1 MATLHSDLT
10 IEELQRRM
18 AAAAGLIK
26 FICGVANNAA
36 WLVAL
41 EALDHARRCRD
52 YRGNVKHR
60 FNQSVA
66 AYHDYE
72 RNLIH
77 NKNNRMFCVADMTPD
92 IRKKYGN
99 ITDREYYDFWTATG
113 AQAYTKTKPMI
124 TSLWNKYRLSL
135 QSHNVK
141 ESEHLAWVMTA
152 TAALELAVNLYKRA
166 IKDIVESYKLPR
178 HLVEYVFSQFSLEPV
193 RKRWNDAMLSLSPH
207 VDYTISGMEER
218 NIVHGLEQ
226 LQEAWTNTSVLY
238 DSASETVAEY
248 DEVFR
253 TPGEQKKVMRE
264 IANIK
269 EETEANL

>member
-1 MATLHSDLT
+1 
-10 IEELQRRM
+10 M
-18 AAAAGLIK
+18 AAAAGLIR

-41 EALDHARRCRD
+41 EALDHARRCRG
-52 YRGNVKHR
+52 YRGNVKYR
-60 FNQSVA
+60 FKQSVA

-141 ESEHLAWVMTA
+141 EAEHLAWVMTA

-193 RKRWNDAMLSLSPH
+193 RKRWNEAMLSLSPE

-226 LQEAWTNTSVLY
+226 LQEAWTDTSVLY
-238 DSASETVAEY
+238 DSANETVAEY
-248 DEVFR
+248 EEVFR

-264 IANIK
+264 IAGIK
-269 EETEANL
+269 AETESNL

>member
-52 YRGNVKHR
+52 YRGNVKYR
-60 FNQSVA
+60 FKQSVT

-113 AQAYTKTKPMI
+113 AQAFTKTKPMI

-226 LQEAWTNTSVLY
+226 LQEAWTDTSVLY

-248 DEVFR
+248 EEVFR

-264 IANIK
+264 IAGIK
-269 EETEANL
+269 AETEANL

>member
-1 MATLHSDLT
+1 MTTYHSDLT

-41 EALDHARRCRD
+41 EALDHARRCRG
-52 YRGNVKHR
+52 YRGNVKYR
-60 FNQSVA
+60 FKQSVA

-141 ESEHLAWVMTA
+141 EAEHLAWVMTA

-193 RKRWNDAMLSLSPH
+193 RKRWNDAMLSLSPE

-226 LQEAWTNTSVLY
+226 LQEAWTDTSVLY

-248 DEVFR
+248 EEVFR

-264 IANIK
+264 IAGIK
-269 EETEANL
+269 AETESNL

>member
-52 YRGNVKHR
+52 YRGNVKYR

-193 RKRWNDAMLSLSPH
+193 RKRWNDAMLLLSPH

-226 LQEAWTNTSVLY
+226 LQEAWTDTSVLY

-248 DEVFR
+248 EEVFR

-264 IANIK
+264 IAGIK
-269 EETEANL
+269 AETEANL

>member
-1 MATLHSDLT
+1 
-10 IEELQRRM
+10 M

-41 EALDHARRCRD
+41 EALDHARRCRG
-52 YRGNVKHR
+52 YRGNVKYR

-135 QSHNVK
+135 QSHGVK

-226 LQEAWTNTSVLY
+226 LQEAWTDTSVLY

-248 DEVFR
+248 EEVFR
-253 TPGEQKKVMRE
+253 TPGEQKKVMSE

-269 EETEANL
+269 ADTEANL

>member
-1 MATLHSDLT
+1 MG
-10 IEELQRRM
+10 
-18 AAAAGLIK
+18 AAAGLIK

-41 EALDHARRCRD
+41 EALDHARRCRG
-52 YRGNVKHR
+52 YRGNVKYR
-60 FNQSVA
+60 FKQSVA

-113 AQAYTKTKPMI
+113 AQAYAKTKPMI

-193 RKRWNDAMLSLSPH
+193 RKRWNEAMLSLSPE

-218 NIVHGLEQ
+218 NIIHGLEQ
-226 LQEAWTNTSVLY
+226 LQEAWTDTSVLY

-248 DEVFR
+248 EEVFR

-264 IANIK
+264 IAGIK
-269 EETEANL
+269 AETEANL

>member
-1 MATLHSDLT
+1 
-10 IEELQRRM
+10 M
-18 AAAAGLIK
+18 AAAAGLVK

-52 YRGNVKHR
+52 YRGNVKYR
-60 FNQSVA
+60 FKQSVA

-113 AQAYTKTKPMI
+113 AQAYAKTKPMI

-193 RKRWNDAMLSLSPH
+193 KKRWNDAMLSLSPH

-226 LQEAWTNTSVLY
+226 LQEAWTDTSVLY

-248 DEVFR
+248 EEVFR

-269 EETEANL
+269 ADTEANL

>member
-1 MATLHSDLT
+1 
-10 IEELQRRM
+10 M

-26 FICGVANNAA
+26 FVCGVANNAA

-52 YRGNVKHR
+52 YRGNVKYR

-72 RNLIH
+72 SNLIH
-77 NKNNRMFCVADMTPD
+77 NKNNRMFCLADMTPD

-166 IKDIVESYKLPR
+166 IKDIVEQYKLPR

-226 LQEAWTNTSVLY
+226 LQEAWTDTSVLY

-248 DEVFR
+248 EEVFR

-264 IANIK
+264 IAGIK
-269 EETEANL
+269 AETEANL

>member
-1 MATLHSDLT
+1 
-10 IEELQRRM
+10 M
-18 AAAAGLIK
+18 AAAAGLVK

-113 AQAYTKTKPMI
+113 AQAYTKTKSMI

-135 QSHNVK
+135 QSHGVK

-226 LQEAWTNTSVLY
+226 LQEAWTDTSVLY

-248 DEVFR
+248 KEVFR

-264 IANIK
+264 IAGIK
-269 EETEANL
+269 AETEANL

>member
-60 FNQSVA
+60 FNQSVT

-135 QSHNVK
+135 QSHGVK

-226 LQEAWTNTSVLY
+226 LQEAWTDTSVLY

-264 IANIK
+264 IAGIK
-269 EETEANL
+269 AETEANL

>member
-1 MATLHSDLT
+1 MTTLHSDLT
-10 IEELQRRM
+10 IEELQHRM

-52 YRGNVKHR
+52 YRGNVKYR
-60 FNQSVA
+60 FKQSVA

-77 NKNNRMFCVADMTPD
+77 NKNNRMFCVADMTPE

-113 AQAYTKTKPMI
+113 AQAFTKTKPMI

-135 QSHNVK
+135 QSHGVK

-226 LQEAWTNTSVLY
+226 LQEAWTDTSVLY

-248 DEVFR
+248 EEVFR

-264 IANIK
+264 IAGIK
-269 EETEANL
+269 AETEANL

>member
-1 MATLHSDLT
+1 
-10 IEELQRRM
+10 M
-18 AAAAGLIK
+18 AAAAGLVK

-41 EALDHARRCRD
+41 EALDHARRCRG
-52 YRGNVKHR
+52 YRGNVKYR

-77 NKNNRMFCVADMTPD
+77 NKNNRMFCVADMTPE

-135 QSHNVK
+135 QSHGVK

-226 LQEAWTNTSVLY
+226 LQEAWTDTSVLY

-248 DEVFR
+248 EEVLR

-264 IANIK
+264 IAGIK
-269 EETEANL
+269 AETEANL

>member
-18 AAAAGLIK
+18 AAAAGLVK

-52 YRGNVKHR
+52 YRGNVKYR
-60 FNQSVA
+60 FKQSVA

-77 NKNNRMFCVADMTPD
+77 NKNNRMFCVADMTPG

-193 RKRWNDAMLSLSPH
+193 RKRWNNAMLSLSPH

-226 LQEAWTNTSVLY
+226 LQEAWTDTSVLY

-248 DEVFR
+248 EEVFR

-264 IANIK
+264 IAGIK
-269 EETEANL
+269 AETEANL

>member
-1 MATLHSDLT
+1 
-10 IEELQRRM
+10 M

-41 EALDHARRCRD
+41 EALDHARRCRG
-52 YRGNVKHR
+52 YRGNVKYR

-77 NKNNRMFCVADMTPD
+77 NKNNRMFCVADMTPE

-113 AQAYTKTKPMI
+113 AQAYAKTKPMI

-135 QSHNVK
+135 QSHGVK

-218 NIVHGLEQ
+218 NIVYGLEQ
-226 LQEAWTNTSVLY
+226 LQEAWTDASVLY

-248 DEVFR
+248 EEVFR
-253 TPGEQKKVMRE
+253 TPDEQKKVMRE

-269 EETEANL
+269 ADTEANL